1 MKEHERNTA
10 YDYLRV
16 LASFGVIILHI
27 AAKKFLSLSV
37 YSNEWQVLNFY
48 DSIVRWTVPVFVMI
62 SGALFLNRD
71 IPIRK
76 LYLRYIPRLAVAFVV
91 WSFAYAISTG
101 YDFKA
106 HKVMWLS
113 GHYHMWYIPMCIGLY
128 AALPIVKQIVSNK
141 RIAYYY
147 LLLSFVF
154 AFIIPSAMA
163 LAKDFGPQWM
173 NSLVRVANDVI
184 TDMHMQLVL
193 GYSAYFVLGY
203 VLSKPD
209 SVKGKSIDRCIYV
222 LGILGFLLTILVT
235 LFASHRKAEAVTTY
249 YDFLTVNVLL
259 ESVAVFT
266 AFRRMDFK
274 NERLNRVMARLAK
287 YSFGAYLVHP
297 MIIEKLASE
306 LQITSLSFYPGLSVP
321 VLGCL
326 VFVISYAVSFLLS
339 QIPILNRY
347 VV

>member
-1 MKEHERNTA
+1 
-10 YDYLRV
+10 
-16 LASFGVIILHI
+16 
-27 AAKKFLSLSV
+27 
-37 YSNEWQVLNFY
+37 
-48 DSIVRWTVPVFVMI
+48 
-62 SGALFLNRD
+62 
-71 IPIRK
+71 
-76 LYLRYIPRLAVAFVV
+76 
-91 WSFAYAISTG
+91 
-101 YDFKA
+101 
-106 HKVMWLS
+106 
-113 GHYHMWYIPMCIGLY
+113 MWYIPMCIGLY
-128 AALPIVKQIVSNK
+128 AALPIVKQIVSDK

-203 VLSKPD
+203 VLSEPD

-274 NERLNRVMARLAK
+274 NERLNKSK
-287 YSFGAYLVHP
+287 YKKKYGNIDNIKFRKAPS
-297 MIIEKLASE
+297 SE
-306 LQITSLSFYPGLSVP
+306 RIKTKFN
-321 VLGCL
+321 
-326 VFVISYAVSFLLS
+326 AH
-339 QIPILNRY
+339 NRIKNGFNFFK
-347 VV
+347 VTNNFFNRNSIF

>member
-1 MKEHERNTA
+1 
-10 YDYLRV
+10 
-16 LASFGVIILHI
+16 
-27 AAKKFLSLSV
+27 
-37 YSNEWQVLNFY
+37 
-48 DSIVRWTVPVFVMI
+48 
-62 SGALFLNRD
+62 
-71 IPIRK
+71 
-76 LYLRYIPRLAVAFVV
+76 
-91 WSFAYAISTG
+91 
-101 YDFKA
+101 
-106 HKVMWLS
+106 
-113 GHYHMWYIPMCIGLY
+113 MWYIPMCIGLY
-128 AALPIVKQIVSNK
+128 AALPIVKQIVSDK

-154 AFIIPSAMA
+154 AFIIPSVMA

-203 VLSKPD
+203 VLSEPD
-209 SVKGKSIDRCIYV
+209 SVKSKSIDRCIYV

-235 LFASHRKAEAVTTY
+235 LFASHRKAEAVTY
-249 YDFLTVNVLL
+249 YSNFTVNVLL
-259 ESVAVFT
+259 ESIAVFT

-306 LQITSLSFYPGLSVP
+306 FQITSLSFYPGLSVP

-339 QIPILNRY
+339 QLPILNRY

>member
-1 MKEHERNTA
+1 
-10 YDYLRV
+10 
-16 LASFGVIILHI
+16 
-27 AAKKFLSLSV
+27 
-37 YSNEWQVLNFY
+37 
-48 DSIVRWTVPVFVMI
+48 
-62 SGALFLNRD
+62 
-71 IPIRK
+71 
-76 LYLRYIPRLAVAFVV
+76 
-91 WSFAYAISTG
+91 
-101 YDFKA
+101 
-106 HKVMWLS
+106 
-113 GHYHMWYIPMCIGLY
+113 MCIGLY

-203 VLSKPD
+203 VLSKFD
-209 SVKGKSIDRCIYV
+209 FRDLVKNKNINKYIYA
-222 LGILGFLLTILVT
+222 LGMLGFLITILAT
-235 LFASHRKAEAVTTY
+235 LFASYRKAEAVTY
-249 YDFLTVNVLL
+249 YSNFTVNVLL
-259 ESVAVFT
+259 ESIAVFT

-306 LQITSLSFYPGLSVP
+306 FQITSLSFYPGLSVP
-321 VLGCL
+321 VWAALYL
-326 VFVISYAVSFLLS
+326 
-339 QIPILNRY
+339 
-347 VV
+347 

>member
-1 MKEHERNTA
+1 MTMKEHERNTA

-154 AFIIPSAMA
+154 AFIIPSVMA

-203 VLSKPD
+203 VLSKFD
-209 SVKGKSIDRCIYV
+209 FRDLVKSKNINKYIYIYIYLCAWNAWLSNYDTCDTVCILSKS
-222 LGILGFLLTILVT
+222 
-235 LFASHRKAEAVTTY
+235 
-249 YDFLTVNVLL
+249 
-259 ESVAVFT
+259 
-266 AFRRMDFK
+266 
-274 NERLNRVMARLAK
+274 
-287 YSFGAYLVHP
+287 
-297 MIIEKLASE
+297 
-306 LQITSLSFYPGLSVP
+306 
-321 VLGCL
+321 
-326 VFVISYAVSFLLS
+326 
-339 QIPILNRY
+339 
-347 VV
+347 